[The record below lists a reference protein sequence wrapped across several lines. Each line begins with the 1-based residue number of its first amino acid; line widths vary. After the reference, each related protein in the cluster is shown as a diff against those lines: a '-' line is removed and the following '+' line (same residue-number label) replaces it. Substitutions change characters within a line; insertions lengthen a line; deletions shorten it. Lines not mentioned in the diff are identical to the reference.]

1 MVINNKTVL
10 SGDEATLMLS
20 QSAAKEFKSRYLFI
34 ILVLAC
40 GVFTLI
46 IGMISYSSLFT
57 VFGASIAALAIAYFI
72 FTLIQV
78 KKLPKKVIL
87 NNKEICENG
96 VSYDYNFKEHSVT
109 LFATI
114 PNTNSKP
121 KRSDIKYETLNK
133 IYEFKDLYE
142 LRFSEGKILYVYKSG
157 FESDKYEEI
166 FRKNIQTKKLKIKQR
181 FKN

>member
-1 MVINNKTVL
+1 MASKSSKSGAIAKSAVLFTLVTTFSLVL
-10 SGDEATLMLS
+10 SFV
-20 QSAAKEFKSRYLFI
+20 KES
-34 ILVLAC
+34 VLAYFY
-40 GVFTLI
+40 GTSAE
-46 IGMISYSSLFT
+46 MDAYT
-57 VFGASIAALAIAYFI
+57 LAI
-72 FTLIQV
+72 Q
-78 KKLPKKVIL
+78 LP
-87 NNKEICENG
+87 
-96 VSYDYNFKEHSVT
+96 VT